1 MLIYLSETCGQASI
15 YTETWLQNEYS
26 VSYEKRVF
34 QVLGFF
40 AVSYPSRD
48 LRHFHTK
55 RLILLNCSAVSYA
68 RRIWVLSFL
77 TLKKI
82 DYWFLIHRCLIKK
95 TAIIYIMY
103 RKGFGIAIHYPGAA
117 RIGHFVDSSYNL
129 LRLFL
134 LSLIYNWWIKNWICY
149 IIIYKL
155 ENGQS

>member
-26 VSYEKRVF
+26 VSYEKGVF
-34 QVLGFF
+34 QVL
-40 AVSYPSRD
+40 S
-48 LRHFHTK
+48 HFHTK

-68 RRIWVLSFL
+68 RRIWVLSVL

-82 DYWFLIHRCLIKK
+82 DYWFLINQCLVKK
-95 TAIIYIMY
+95 TAIMYIMY